1 MVRQIVKSFS
11 LSHWLAYLAKNPG
24 QVLFFILIVT
34 VPISAKIPTL
44 DFSMSV
50 HDLIVDD
57 TPERLRYDN
66 FKALFGTDEVIH
78 VVVKGDDLF
87 SPPFFAQLRY
97 LTDTFSNITG
107 VSRVI
112 SLPQIKKAVDPQDK
126 WSLERFANLTSHV
139 SIFQR
144 YMISPDH
151 RVSGITLILDDQA
164 DQYAISQSVATSLS
178 QLDRE
183 YQAYQIGM
191 PPVSIALSRYTQQ
204 DFLHLPVYT
213 IFIVVALLLVMFR
226 SFVEMAITILTVM
239 IAGVWTLG
247 AMAWSGLLMN
257 MLTVVVPILLIAVG
271 TAYCLYIYCTFKEC
285 VTKCNDAQSA
295 LLRTFS
301 RITYPTLIAVC
312 TTIAGIGSLMATS
325 IEAVRQF
332 SGFACFGI
340 LALLVAVLTFL
351 PCLLAITWPILRKR
365 ALPTSERFFSPARVD
380 KLVSLIVGK
389 RQHVFLLLIIVS
401 LFLLAGI
408 FRIRVETNPLS
419 YFKSNTPIHRHFH
432 DVYRHL
438 SGSFPLHLQI
448 SVGEEDYF
456 LSTNAVKILTDH
468 QRFLETLPGV
478 DKTLSFADYLM
489 LVNYVTNQFDGA
501 FYKLPEADYEIRMLA
516 NQFKILLGRDIL
528 DRYVNSEFSVANI
541 TMLTRLHSSKT
552 FIDTEKV
559 IRDHCDRHR
568 DDNIVCGVTGFAMVM
583 SLGSRHLVDGQV
595 WSLLIT
601 LGIIFLIIHWM
612 FFSIKLGVIALVAN
626 LFPVLVS
633 FGAMGWLGI
642 DLSMGT
648 CLIASI
654 VLGLAVDD
662 TIHYLVR
669 YKIAYTQKM
678 DSIAAMRQ
686 TLTHLGQ
693 PIFATSVTIS
703 AGFSILMLSSFTP
716 TAVFGLLMMLVMAS
730 ALTSGL
736 VILPALLSKVSP
748 VTLEE
753 IFQLR
758 IGRKHLQDTVPLLK
772 GMTRTQ
778 VHRILRTGKI
788 HYLDSGFYLFEQ
800 GDVADSMYVVI
811 SGVFDALMSESI
823 GNTGRGG
830 CIPKRVNRLV
840 TGDVIGEMG
849 IMSSGFRCVSVV
861 AVTPGEVLALSQ
873 AHLARIRRLHPR
885 TAIRFFANLSSVLT
899 EKLIKADLSMSH
911 SCSYDYDTGMLNR
924 EAFLDCCE
932 KEISQARRFG
942 GSLVICL
949 LEIDDPDRYFEDK
962 PLEVERFICHVSRVV
977 AGSVR
982 IIDTMGRLEK
992 LTLAVLLP
1000 RATSSHG
1007 SEICSRL
1014 KTAFNNQ
1021 KMIDEKIQTIISCRF
1036 MDLECQSGNHH
1047 IAKSVDPV
1055 EAIYTN
1061 AEKHYRHVLYAPP
1074 LVALQKLQGN

>member
-1 MVRQIVKSFS
+1 VFRQAVKSFS
-11 LSHWLAYLAKNPG
+11 LSRWLSYVAKNPVR
-24 QVLFFILIVT
+24 VLLIILILT
-34 VPISAKIPTL
+34 VPISAKIPML
-44 DFSMSV
+44 NFSMSL

-87 SPPFFAQLRY
+87 SPPFFAQLRN
-97 LTDTFSNITG
+97 LTETFDNIPG

-112 SLPQIKKAVDPQDK
+112 SLPQIKNAVDPQDK
-126 WSLERFANLTSHV
+126 WSLERFANVTSQV

-144 YMISPDH
+144 YIISPDH
-151 RVSGITLILDDQA
+151 RVSGITLILDAQA
-164 DQYAISQSVATSLS
+164 DHYAISRNVAASLS
-178 QLDRE
+178 NLDKR
-183 YQAYQIGM
+183 YHAYQIGM
-191 PPVSIALSRYTQQ
+191 PTVSIALSQYTQQ
-204 DFLHLPVYT
+204 DFLYLPVYT
-213 IFIVVALLLVMFR
+213 LLIVVALLLIMFR
-226 SFVEMAITILTVM
+226 SVVEMAVPMFTVM

-247 AMAWSGLLMN
+247 AIAWSGLLLN

-271 TAYCLYIYCTFKEC
+271 TAYCLYIYCTFKAC
-285 VTKCNDAQSA
+285 VPYCSDARSA
-295 LLRTFS
+295 LLTTFS
-301 RITYPTLIAVC
+301 RITYPTLIAVF

-340 LALLVAVLTFL
+340 LALLVSVLTFL
-351 PCLLAITWPILRKR
+351 PCMLTITWPILRKR
-365 ALPTSERFFSPARVD
+365 ALPAKERFFSPARVD
-380 KLVSLIVGK
+380 KLVNLIVGK
-389 RQHVFLLLIIVS
+389 RRRVLLFLTVVS

-419 YFKSNTPIHRHFH
+419 YFKLNTPINQQFH
-432 DVYRHL
+432 DIYQHL

-448 SVGEEDYF
+448 STDEEDYF
-456 LSTNAVKILTDH
+456 LSTKAIKILSDH

-489 LVNYVTNQFDGA
+489 LVNYVTNKFDA
-501 FYKLPEADYEIRMLA
+501 AHYKLPEAEYEIRMLA
-516 NQFKILLGRDIL
+516 NQFKSLLGRDIL
-528 DRYVNSEFSVANI
+528 NRYVNGEFSAANI

-552 FIDTEKV
+552 FIDTEKL
-559 IRDHCDRHR
+559 IREYCYRHR
-568 DDNIVCGVTGFAMVM
+568 HDKLVCRATGFAMVM
-583 SLGSRHLVDGQV
+583 SLGSRHLVVGQV

-601 LGIIFLIIHWM
+601 LGIILLLMHWM
-612 FFSIKLGVIALVAN
+612 FFSIKLGVIAMVAN

-642 DLSMGT
+642 ELSMGT

-669 YKIAYTQKM
+669 YKMAYAQEM

-686 TLTHLGQ
+686 TLIHLGQ
-693 PIFATSVTIS
+693 PIVATSVTIS
-703 AGFSILMLSSFTP
+703 AGFSVLLLSSFTP

-730 ALTSGL
+730 ALIGGL

-748 VTLEE
+748 ITLEE
-753 IFQLR
+753 IFQVR

-772 GMTRTQ
+772 GMTRPQ

-788 HYLDSGFYLFEQ
+788 HNLDRGFYLFEQ
-800 GDVADSMYVVI
+800 GDVADSIYVVI
-811 SGVFDALMSESI
+811 SGVFDALMSQSI
-823 GNTGRGG
+823 GDTGRRG

-840 TGDVIGEMG
+840 VGDVIGEMG
-849 IMSSGFRCVSVV
+849 VMSSGFRCVSVV

-873 AHLARIRRLHPR
+873 DHLARIRRLYPR

-899 EKLIKADLSMSH
+899 EKLIKADLSKSH

-932 KEISQARRFG
+932 KEINQARRFDH
-942 GSLVICL
+942 SLAICL
-949 LEIDDPDRYFEDK
+949 LEVDDTERYFDDK
-962 PLEVERFICHVSRVV
+962 PLEVERFICLVSRVV

-982 IIDTMGRLEK
+982 IIDTMGRLDQ
-992 LTLAVLLP
+992 LTMAVLLP
-1000 RATSSHG
+1000 RTTSSHG
-1007 SEICSRL
+1007 SEICKRL
-1014 KTAFNNQ
+1014 KTAFRSQ
-1021 KMIDEKIQTIISCRF
+1021 KLINEKIKTVISCRF
-1036 MDLECQSGNHH
+1036 VDLECLSGNHH
-1047 IAKSVDPV
+1047 LVKTLDPA
-1055 EAIYTN
+1055 EAIRTN
-1061 AEKHYRHVLYAPP
+1061 VGKQYKHVLYATPP
-1074 LVALQKLQGN
+1074 FELQELQGN